1 MFRSV
6 YKHFLWFDPCQGY
19 VRGYIREK
27 SKPLISSLEYRD
39 REQLRKITRKIKLRL
54 ESSRFK
60 LLPQFRGWSKL
71 STRKYDSK
79 YDAATQIED
88 CFLKPRLRYNF
99 KNKYNRVILLYRVS
113 IRFLQSNRATTVDTY
128 SNSFRIRNVVV
139 TLLNLTYYLSLF
151 YSFIITCLYN
161 FYLTIVS
168 VFIQFVALRRWNS
181 DGSRARPSSHE
192 QENAGRA
199 HRLHPEGSDSGKFR
213 NARLSRFKME
223 PDKRLETA
231 AISWY

>member
-1 MFRSV
+1 M
-6 YKHFLWFDPCQGY
+6 
-19 VRGYIREK
+19 
-27 SKPLISSLEYRD
+27 
-39 REQLRKITRKIKLRL
+39 
-54 ESSRFK
+54 
-60 LLPQFRGWSKL
+60 LP
-71 STRKYDSK
+71 
-79 YDAATQIED
+79 
-88 CFLKPRLRYNF
+88 P
-99 KNKYNRVILLYRVS
+99 S
-113 IRFLQSNRATTVDTY
+113 IRT
-128 SNSFRIRNVVV
+128 RIVSESEVVV

-231 AISWY
+231 AIS